1 MQNCGI
7 GWQNVLLPAALSGN
21 GVSGLPVTNLQNQQ
35 GTASLAWRVAA
46 GGTGWSADVKA
57 ALGSVQSIRAISLHR
72 TNLTMA
78 ATWRIQIWNG
88 TAVTFDWHASTNV
101 QNGQCVQILGT
112 PVLGDSLEITVWDAS
127 NPDGFIS
134 IPLAYAGPL
143 WQPARNYSSES
154 TESLT
159 VGQQSTTTLSGGEFV
174 DARYVQRGLSIAHQS
189 YGDAD
194 AVVLRQIQR
203 VAATGQ
209 NILFVPDPS
218 VGAAALAQTALFGR
232 LSGGDLSNPFG
243 PADRHSQTL
252 TLTERL

>member
-1 MQNCGI
+1 MQNCGF
-7 GWQNVLLPAALSGN
+7 GWQNVLLSAALSGN
-21 GVSGLPVTNLQNQQ
+21 GVSGLPVTNLQTQQ
-35 GTASLAWRVAA
+35 GAASLAWRVAA

-57 ALGSVQSIRAISLHR
+57 ALGSVQLIRAISLHR
-72 TNLTMA
+72 TNLTTA
-78 ATWRIQIWNG
+78 ATWRIQIRNG
-88 TAVTFDWHASTNV
+88 TTVTFNQAASANI
-101 QNGQCVQILGT
+101 QNGQCLRILGT
-112 PVLGDSLEITVWDAS
+112 PVSGDSLEITVWDAS

-143 WQPARNYSSES
+143 WQPLRNYSSES

-174 DARYVQRGLSIAHQS
+174 DARYVQRGLSITHQS

-194 AVVLRQIQR
+194 AAVLRQIQR
-203 VAATGQ
+203 TAATGQ
-209 NILFVPDPS
+209 NILFLPDPDS
-218 VGAAALAQTALFGR
+218 APPALAETALFGR

-243 PADRHSQTL
+243 PADRHAQTL

>member
-7 GWQNVLLPAALSGN
+7 GWQNLVLGAAITSSSEVSALPA
-21 GVSGLPVTNLQNQQ
+21 TNLQNQH
-35 GTASLAWRVAA
+35 GASSLGWRIPKTSAGLKLAL
-46 GGTGWSADVKA
+46 SA
-57 ALGSVQSIRAISLHR
+57 STQIRAISLHR
-72 TNLTMA
+72 SNISA
-78 ATWRIQIWNG
+78 SATWHMELTSG
-88 TAVTFDWHASTNV
+88 STLV
-101 QNGQCVQILGT
+101 YSWSGSTQSAGGQCVH
-112 PVLGDSLEITVWDAS
+112 VLPAACAADTINIGIDDPT
-127 NPDGFIS
+127 NPDGFLS

-143 WQPARNYSSES
+143 WQPVRNYSTES

-174 DARYVQRGLSIAHQS
+174 DARYVQRGLTIVHQS

-209 NILFVPDPS
+209 NILFVQDPS
-218 VGAAALAQTALFGR
+218 ASPAALAQTALFGR
-232 LSGGDLSNPFG
+232 LAGGDLSNPFG
-243 PADRHSQTL
+243 PADRHAQTL